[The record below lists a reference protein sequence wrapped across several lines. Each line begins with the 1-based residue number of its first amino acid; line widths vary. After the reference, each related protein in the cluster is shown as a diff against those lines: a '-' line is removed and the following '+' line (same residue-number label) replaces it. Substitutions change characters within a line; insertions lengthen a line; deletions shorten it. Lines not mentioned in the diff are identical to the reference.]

1 MLMIIAVQ
9 SVAIYELIKILQAFF
24 YEKCYSSNTFYGFR
38 IYLTS
43 AFWLDCNFI

>member
-24 YEKCYSSNTFYGFR
+24 YEKM
-38 IYLTS
+38 L
-43 AFWLDCNFI
+43 FI